1 MINTS
6 LPKIKIKLMLKKY
19 LQKKYK
25 VFINSSLSEKLI
37 SKRNSLK
44 DGFIYTL
51 YSDNSNLIEVGFTQ
65 NNKILESKLMN
76 KKFILLDKKKGSLKE
91 LRTLKRTLEELG
103 LLILNNKYYKYSEL
117 LIRHLHTLGWP
128 VGRSLYKQRIIKK
141 KILYAVN

>member
-1 MINTS
+1 MI
-6 LPKIKIKLMLKKY
+6 KKY
-19 LQKKYK
+19 LEKKYK
-25 VFINSSLSEKLI
+25 IFYNSSLSEKFIL
-37 SKRNSLK
+37 KRNSLK

-65 NNKILESKLMN
+65 NNKILENKLMN

-103 LLILNNKYYKYSEL
+103 LLILNNKYYIYSEL
-117 LIRHLHTLGWP
+117 LIRHLNTLGWP
-128 VGRSLYKQRIIKK
+128 IGRSLYKQRVIKK

>member
-1 MINTS
+1 MS

-25 VFINSSLSEKLI
+25 VFINSSLSEKFI

-51 YSDNSNLIEVGFTQ
+51 YSDNSNLIEVGFTKS
-65 NNKILESKLMN
+65 NKILENKLMN

-103 LLILNNKYYKYSEL
+103 LMILNNKYYIYSEL
-117 LIRHLHTLGWP
+117 LIRHLNTLGWP
-128 VGRSLYKQRIIKK
+128 IGRSLYKQRVIKK

>member
-1 MINTS
+1 MS

-25 VFINSSLSEKLI
+25 LFINSSLSEKLI

-65 NNKILESKLMN
+65 NNKILENKLIN
-76 KKFILLDKKKGSLKE
+76 RKFILLDKKKGSLKE
-91 LRTLKRTLEELG
+91 LRTLKRTLKELG
-103 LLILNNKYYKYSEL
+103 LLILDNKYYKYSEL
-117 LIRHLHTLGWP
+117 LVRHLHTLGWP
-128 VGRSLYKQRIIKK
+128 VGRSLYKQRVIKK

>member
-1 MINTS
+1 MSLHKIRIKFMI
-6 LPKIKIKLMLKKY
+6 KKY
-19 LQKKYK
+19 LEKKYK
-25 VFINSSLSEKLI
+25 IFYNSSLSEKFIL
-37 SKRNSLK
+37 KRNSLK

-65 NNKILESKLMN
+65 NNKILENKLIN

-128 VGRSLYKQRIIKK
+128 VGRSLYKQRVIKK

>member
-1 MINTS
+1 
-6 LPKIKIKLMLKKY
+6 MLKKY

-25 VFINSSLSEKLI
+25 FFINSSLSEKLI

-65 NNKILESKLMN
+65 SNKILKNILMDE
-76 KKFILLDKKKGSLKE
+76 KFILLDKKKGSLME

-103 LLILNNKYYKYSEL
+103 LLILNNKYYIYSEL
-117 LIRHLHTLGWP
+117 LIRHLNTLGWP
-128 VGRSLYKQRIIKK
+128 IGRSLYKQRVIKK

>member
-1 MINTS
+1 MN
-6 LPKIKIKLMLKKY
+6 LPKIKIKIMLKKY
-19 LQKKYK
+19 LDKKYK
-25 VFINSSLSEKLI
+25 NFNYFSLSEKFI
-37 SKRNSLK
+37 FKRNDLK

-65 NNKILESKLMN
+65 SKIILENKLMN
-76 KKFILLDKKKGSLKE
+76 EKFILLDKKKGSLKE

-117 LIRHLHTLGWP
+117 LIRHLNTLGWP
-128 VGRSLYKQRIIKK
+128 IGRSLYKQRVIKK

>member
-1 MINTS
+1 MSLHKIRIKFMI
-6 LPKIKIKLMLKKY
+6 KKY
-19 LQKKYK
+19 LEKKYK
-25 VFINSSLSEKLI
+25 IFYNSSLSEKFIL
-37 SKRNSLK
+37 KRNSLK

-65 NNKILESKLMN
+65 SNKILENKLMN

-103 LLILNNKYYKYSEL
+103 LLILNNKYYIYSEL
-117 LIRHLHTLGWP
+117 LIRHLNTLGWP
-128 VGRSLYKQRIIKK
+128 IGRSLYKQRVIKK

>member
-1 MINTS
+1 MS

-65 NNKILESKLMN
+65 NNKILENKLMN

-103 LLILNNKYYKYSEL
+103 LLIFNNKYYKYSEL

-128 VGRSLYKQRIIKK
+128 VGRSLYKQRVIKK

>member
-1 MINTS
+1 MS

-65 NNKILESKLMN
+65 NNKILENKLMN

-128 VGRSLYKQRIIKK
+128 VGRSLYKQRVIKK

>member
-1 MINTS
+1 MS
-6 LPKIKIKLMLKKY
+6 LPKIRIKFMLKKY

-65 NNKILESKLMN
+65 SNKILENKLMN
-76 KKFILLDKKKGSLKE
+76 EKFILLDKKKGSLKE
-91 LRTLKRTLEELG
+91 LRTLKRTLKELG

-117 LIRHLHTLGWP
+117 LIRHMHTLGWP
-128 VGRSLYKQRIIKK
+128 IGRSLYKQRVIKK

>member
-1 MINTS
+1 
-6 LPKIKIKLMLKKY
+6 MLKKY

-65 NNKILESKLMN
+65 NNKILENKLMN

-91 LRTLKRTLEELG
+91 LRTLIRTLEELG

-128 VGRSLYKQRIIKK
+128 VGRSLYKQRVIKK
-141 KILYAVN
+141 KIIYAVN

>member
-1 MINTS
+1 MSLHKIRIKFMI
-6 LPKIKIKLMLKKY
+6 KKY
-19 LQKKYK
+19 LEKKYK
-25 VFINSSLSEKLI
+25 IFYNSSLSEKFIL
-37 SKRNSLK
+37 KRNSLK

-51 YSDNSNLIEVGFTQ
+51 YSDNSNLIEVGFTKS
-65 NNKILESKLMN
+65 NKILENKLMN

-103 LLILNNKYYKYSEL
+103 LMILNNKYYIYSEL

-128 VGRSLYKQRIIKK
+128 VGRSLYKQRVIKK

>member
-128 VGRSLYKQRIIKK
+128 VGRSLYKQRVIKK

>member
-1 MINTS
+1 
-6 LPKIKIKLMLKKY
+6 MLKKY

-51 YSDNSNLIEVGFTQ
+51 YSDNSNLIEVGFTKS
-65 NNKILESKLMN
+65 NKILENKLMN

-103 LLILNNKYYKYSEL
+103 LLILNNKYYIYSEL
-117 LIRHLHTLGWP
+117 LIRHLNTLGWP
-128 VGRSLYKQRIIKK
+128 IGRSLYKQRVIKK

>member
-1 MINTS
+1 MV
-6 LPKIKIKLMLKKY
+6 KKY

-25 VFINSSLSEKLI
+25 GFINSSLSEKLI

-65 NNKILESKLMN
+65 NNKILENKLMN
-76 KKFILLDKKKGSLKE
+76 KKFILLDKKKGALKE

-103 LLILNNKYYKYSEL
+103 LLILNNKYYKYSEIL
-117 LIRHLHTLGWP
+117 VRHLHTLGWP
-128 VGRSLYKQRIIKK
+128 VGRSLYKQRVIKK

>member
-1 MINTS
+1 MS
-6 LPKIKIKLMLKKY
+6 LPKIKIKFMLKKY

-25 VFINSSLSEKLI
+25 VFINSSLSEKFI

-65 NNKILESKLMN
+65 SNKILENKLMN

-128 VGRSLYKQRIIKK
+128 VGRSLYKQRVIKK

>member
-1 MINTS
+1 
-6 LPKIKIKLMLKKY
+6 MLKKY

-65 NNKILESKLMN
+65 NNKILEKKLMN

-103 LLILNNKYYKYSEL
+103 LLIVNNKYYKYSEL

-128 VGRSLYKQRIIKK
+128 VGRSLYKQRVIKK
-141 KILYAVN
+141 KIIYAVN

>member
-1 MINTS
+1 MS
-6 LPKIKIKLMLKKY
+6 LPKIKIKFMLKKY
-19 LQKKYK
+19 LPKKYRI
-25 VFINSSLSEKLI
+25 FNNSSLREKFI
-37 SKRNSLK
+37 FKRNGLK

-65 NNKILESKLMN
+65 NNKILENKLIN
-76 KKFILLDKKKGSLKE
+76 RKFILLDKKKGSLKE

-128 VGRSLYKQRIIKK
+128 VGRSIYKQRVIRK

>member
-1 MINTS
+1 MS

-65 NNKILESKLMN
+65 NNKILENKLMN

-91 LRTLKRTLEELG
+91 LRTLIRTLEELG

-128 VGRSLYKQRIIKK
+128 VGRSLYKQRVIKK
-141 KILYAVN
+141 KIIYAVN

>member
-1 MINTS
+1 MS
-6 LPKIKIKLMLKKY
+6 LPKIKIKFMLKKY

-25 VFINSSLSEKLI
+25 VFINSSLSEKFI
-37 SKRNSLK
+37 FKRNSLK

-65 NNKILESKLMN
+65 SNKILENKLMN

-128 VGRSLYKQRIIKK
+128 VGRSLYKQRVIKK

>member
-65 NNKILESKLMN
+65 SNKTLENKLMN
-76 KKFILLDKKKGSLKE
+76 EKFILLDKKKGSLKE

-103 LLILNNKYYKYSEL
+103 VLILNNKYYKYSEL

-128 VGRSLYKQRIIKK
+128 VGRSLYKQRLIKK
-141 KILYAVN
+141 KILYAIN

>member
-1 MINTS
+1 MS
-6 LPKIKIKLMLKKY
+6 LPKIKIKFMLKKY
-19 LQKKYK
+19 LQKKYRI
-25 VFINSSLSEKLI
+25 FNNSSFSEKLI
-37 SKRNSLK
+37 FKRNSLK

-65 NNKILESKLMN
+65 SNKILEDKLMN
-76 KKFILLDKKKGSLKE
+76 EKFILLDKQKGSLSE

-103 LLILNNKYYKYSEL
+103 LLILNNKYYKYSEF

-128 VGRSLYKQRIIKK
+128 VGRSLYKQRVIKK

>member
-1 MINTS
+1 MS
-6 LPKIKIKLMLKKY
+6 LPKIKVKLMLKKY

-37 SKRNSLK
+37 FKGNSFK

-65 NNKILESKLMN
+65 SNKILEDKLMN
-76 KKFILLDKKKGSLKE
+76 EKFILLDKQKGSLNE

-103 LLILNNKYYKYSEL
+103 LLILNNKYYKYSEF

-128 VGRSLYKQRIIKK
+128 VGRSLYKQRVIKK

>member
-1 MINTS
+1 MS
-6 LPKIKIKLMLKKY
+6 LPKIKIKSMLKKY
-19 LQKKYK
+19 LEKKHK
-25 VFINSSLSEKLI
+25 IFNNFSQSEKFI
-37 SKRNSLK
+37 FKKNDLK
-44 DGFIYTL
+44 DGFIYTF

-65 NNKILESKLMN
+65 SNKILENKLMD
-76 KKFILLDKKKGSLKE
+76 KTFILLDKKKGSLKE

-128 VGRSLYKQRIIKK
+128 IGRSLYKHRIIKK

>member
-1 MINTS
+1 MS
-6 LPKIKIKLMLKKY
+6 LPKIKIKSMLKKY

-25 VFINSSLSEKLI
+25 IFNNFSISEKFI
-37 SKRNSLK
+37 FKTNGLK

-65 NNKILESKLMN
+65 SNKVLENKLMN
-76 KKFILLDKKKGSLKE
+76 EKFILLDKKEGSLKE
-91 LRTLKRTLEELG
+91 LRTLKRTLDELG

-128 VGRSLYKQRIIKK
+128 VGRSLYKQRVIKK